1 MKDNIFF
8 SIVSLFYSIMLIIV
22 YFSKQRIDSD
32 ENAIYKRLVLTN
44 FLGLIIEIFPS
55 TLAIRVI
62 NNFNPNLAIFILK
75 FILYY
80 FVVWILIFTYYIYV
94 ISSKDRYKEKN
105 IYLSK
110 INKMKKIMYFICIVS
125 IILVTILPLYAN
137 NINYTYGPSANYV
150 YSLSGVM
157 ITFIVFMLI
166 RNFRNIR
173 TKKYT
178 PVFSFIFLGIITM
191 IVQYF
196 NPELTLMIPMETFVT
211 FLMFFTIENPDV
223 KMLNELY
230 KNKEIMESNYEDK
243 YNFLFEITQE
253 SRNPLKSIENI
264 CSNIDEEKDIKVIKE
279 NVKDLSNL
287 AKRLDFTINNVMNVS
302 TLDAQKINIIDKKYN
317 LKKVCEEL
325 TKRVSLENKKDIE
338 FKYNIPHNDLY
349 LYGDDMKIK
358 QVLYSLI
365 VNSLEKTN
373 VGYVEFKVNVIEK
386 YDYARVIFMVTD
398 SGPGIEIDKINE
410 ILSSTGALDKEEVEL
425 LNKKEVDVK
434 LCQKVIK
441 LMGGNLMIKSDLGK
455 GSEFILTI
463 DQRVYHDET
472 KSILSN
478 YENVVNNYQK
488 ALIVSQDKTLISK
501 VKNIL
506 NKNDVSYSVLYYGLD
521 AVDKIKSH
529 KKYDFILISDEMKE
543 VSGLSTLKAM
553 QKIKGFNTPC
563 IVMLNESKKAL
574 AKHYI
579 EDGFSDYIINE
590 DIDSLNKIIEKY

>member
-1 MKDNIFF
+1 MVTFSF
-8 SIVSLFYSIMLIIV
+8 SICSLVFMLIFLIT
-22 YFSKQRIDSD
+22 YFSKRRLKNKDNS
-32 ENAIYKRLVLTN
+32 IYSFLIITN
-44 FLGLIIEIFPS
+44 IIGLIIDIIGYITMHNLNLNSFLNIIISKLNLIYYFTWLYLFVIYIIYISKITKNSIFS
-55 TLAIRVI
+55 NISKIKYICYLI
-62 NNFNPNLAIFILK
+62 NISFIL
-75 FILYY
+75 
-80 FVVWILIFTYYIYV
+80 
-94 ISSKDRYKEKN
+94 
-105 IYLSK
+105 
-110 INKMKKIMYFICIVS
+110 
-125 IILVTILPLYAN
+125 ILPLYIN
-137 NINYTYGPSANYV
+137 NEGDKIYSYGPSASYV
-150 YSLSGVM
+150 Y
-157 ITFIVFMLI
+157 FISIIFAIIIIYCL
-166 RNFRNIR
+166 FRNLKKI
-173 TKKYT
+173 TKKE
-178 PVFSFIFLGIITM
+178 FIPLILFVILGLIVMLVQMIFPTVLLLLYSESIITA
-191 IVQYF
+191 I
-196 NPELTLMIPMETFVT
+196 
-211 FLMFFTIENPDV
+211 MFFTIENPDV

-264 CSNIDEEKDIKVIKE
+264 CSNIEEEKDIKVIKE

-478 YENVVNNYQK
+478 YENVVNNYKK

-543 VSGLSTLKAM
+543 VSGLSTLKEM
-553 QKIKGFNTPC
+553 QKVKGFSSPC
-563 IVMLNESKKAL
+563 IVMLNESKKGL

-590 DIDSLNKIIEKY
+590 DNDSLNKIIQKY

>member
-1 MKDNIFF
+1 MVTFSF
-8 SIVSLFYSIMLIIV
+8 SICSLVFMLIFLIT
-22 YFSKQRIDSD
+22 YFSKRRLKNKDNS
-32 ENAIYKRLVLTN
+32 IYSFLIITN
-44 FLGLIIEIFPS
+44 IIGLIIDIIGYITMHNLNLNSFLNIIISKLNLIYYFTWLYLFVIYIIYISKITKNSIFS
-55 TLAIRVI
+55 NISKIKYICYLI
-62 NNFNPNLAIFILK
+62 NISFIL
-75 FILYY
+75 
-80 FVVWILIFTYYIYV
+80 
-94 ISSKDRYKEKN
+94 
-105 IYLSK
+105 
-110 INKMKKIMYFICIVS
+110 
-125 IILVTILPLYAN
+125 ILPLYIN
-137 NINYTYGPSANYV
+137 NEGDKIYSYGPSASYV
-150 YSLSGVM
+150 Y
-157 ITFIVFMLI
+157 FISIIFAIIIIYCL
-166 RNFRNIR
+166 FRNLKKI
-173 TKKYT
+173 TKKE
-178 PVFSFIFLGIITM
+178 FIPLILFVILGLIVMLVQMIFPTVLLLLYSESIITA
-191 IVQYF
+191 I
-196 NPELTLMIPMETFVT
+196 
-211 FLMFFTIENPDV
+211 MFFTIENPDV

-264 CSNIDEEKDIKVIKE
+264 CSNIEEEKDIKVIKE

-317 LKKVCEEL
+317 LKKICEEL
-325 TKRVSLENKKDIE
+325 TKRVSLENKKDVE
-338 FKYNIPHNDLY
+338 FKYIIPHNDLY

-410 ILSSTGALDKEEVEL
+410 ILSATGALDKEEVEL

-478 YENVVNNYQK
+478 YENVVNNYKK
-488 ALIVSQDKTLISK
+488 ALIVSQDKILISK

-506 NKNDVSYSVLYYGLD
+506 NKNSVSYSVLYYGLD

-543 VSGLSTLKAM
+543 VSGLSTLKEM
-553 QKIKGFNTPC
+553 QKVKGFSSPC
-563 IVMLNESKKAL
+563 IVMLNESKKGL

-590 DIDSLNKIIEKY
+590 DIDSLNKIIQKY

>member
-1 MKDNIFF
+1 MVTFSF
-8 SIVSLFYSIMLIIV
+8 SICSLVFMLIFLIT
-22 YFSKQRIDSD
+22 YFSKRRLKNKDNS
-32 ENAIYKRLVLTN
+32 IYSFLIITN
-44 FLGLIIEIFPS
+44 IIGLIIDIIGYITMHNLNLNSFLNIIISKLNLIYYFTWLYLFVIYIIYISKITKNSIFS
-55 TLAIRVI
+55 NISKIKYICYLI
-62 NNFNPNLAIFILK
+62 NISFIL
-75 FILYY
+75 
-80 FVVWILIFTYYIYV
+80 
-94 ISSKDRYKEKN
+94 
-105 IYLSK
+105 
-110 INKMKKIMYFICIVS
+110 
-125 IILVTILPLYAN
+125 ILPLYIN
-137 NINYTYGPSANYV
+137 NEGDKIYSYGPSASYV
-150 YSLSGVM
+150 Y
-157 ITFIVFMLI
+157 FISIIFAIIIIYCL
-166 RNFRNIR
+166 FRNLKKI
-173 TKKYT
+173 TKKE
-178 PVFSFIFLGIITM
+178 FIPLILFVILGLIVMLVQMIFPTVLLLLYSESIITA
-191 IVQYF
+191 I
-196 NPELTLMIPMETFVT
+196 
-211 FLMFFTIENPDV
+211 MFFTIENPDV

-253 SRNPLKSIENI
+253 SRNPLKSIESICNNI
-264 CSNIDEEKDIKVIKE
+264 KEEKDIKVIKE

-543 VSGLSTLKAM
+543 VSGLSTLKEM
-553 QKIKGFNTPC
+553 QKVKGFSSPC
-563 IVMLNESKKAL
+563 IVMLNESKKGL

-590 DIDSLNKIIEKY
+590 DIDSLNKIIQKY

>member
-8 SIVSLFYSIMLIIV
+8 SIVSLFYSIMLIMV

-137 NINYTYGPSANYV
+137 DINYTYGPSANYV

-264 CSNIDEEKDIKVIKE
+264 CSNIEEEKNIKVIKE

-325 TKRVSLENKKDIE
+325 TKRVSLENKKDVE
-338 FKYNIPHNDLY
+338 FKYSIPHNDLY

-410 ILSSTGALDKEEVEL
+410 ILSSTGTLDKEEVEL

-488 ALIVSQDKTLISK
+488 ALIVSQDKILISK
-501 VKNIL
+501 IKNIL
-506 NKNDVSYSVLYYGLD
+506 NKNGVSYSVLYYGLD

-543 VSGLSTLKAM
+543 VSGLSTLKEM
-553 QKIKGFNTPC
+553 QKIKG
-563 IVMLNESKKAL
+563 VS
-574 AKHYI
+574 
-579 EDGFSDYIINE
+579 
-590 DIDSLNKIIEKY
+590 

>member
-1 MKDNIFF
+1 MVTFSF
-8 SIVSLFYSIMLIIV
+8 SICSLVFMLIFLIT
-22 YFSKQRIDSD
+22 YFSKRRLKNKDNS
-32 ENAIYKRLVLTN
+32 IYSFLIITN
-44 FLGLIIEIFPS
+44 IIGLIIDIIGYITMHNLNLNSFLNIIISKLNLIYYFTWLYLFVIYIIYISKITKNSIFS
-55 TLAIRVI
+55 NISKIKYICYLI
-62 NNFNPNLAIFILK
+62 NISFIL
-75 FILYY
+75 
-80 FVVWILIFTYYIYV
+80 
-94 ISSKDRYKEKN
+94 
-105 IYLSK
+105 
-110 INKMKKIMYFICIVS
+110 
-125 IILVTILPLYAN
+125 ILPLYIN
-137 NINYTYGPSANYV
+137 NEGDKIYSYGPSASYV
-150 YSLSGVM
+150 Y
-157 ITFIVFMLI
+157 FISIIFAIIIIYCL
-166 RNFRNIR
+166 FRNLKKI
-173 TKKYT
+173 TKKE
-178 PVFSFIFLGIITM
+178 FIPLILFVILGLIVMLVQMIFPTVLLLLYSESIITA
-191 IVQYF
+191 I
-196 NPELTLMIPMETFVT
+196 
-211 FLMFFTIENPDV
+211 MFFTIENPDV

-253 SRNPLKSIENI
+253 SRNPLKSIESICNNI
-264 CSNIDEEKDIKVIKE
+264 KEEKDIKVIKE

-410 ILSSTGALDKEEVEL
+410 ILSATGALDKEEVEL

-501 VKNIL
+501 IKNIL
-506 NKNDVSYSVLYYGLD
+506 NKNSVSYSVLYYGLD

-543 VSGLSTLKAM
+543 VSGLSTLKEM
-553 QKIKGFNTPC
+553 QKVKGFSSPC
-563 IVMLNESKKAL
+563 IVMLNESKKGL

-590 DIDSLNKIIEKY
+590 DIDSLNKIIQKY

>member
-1 MKDNIFF
+1 MVTFSF
-8 SIVSLFYSIMLIIV
+8 SICSLVFMLIFLIT
-22 YFSKQRIDSD
+22 YFSKRRLKNKDNS
-32 ENAIYKRLVLTN
+32 IYSFLIITN
-44 FLGLIIEIFPS
+44 IIGLIIDIIGYITMHNLNLNSFLNIIISKLNLIYYFTWLYLFVIYIIYISKITKNSIFS
-55 TLAIRVI
+55 NISKIKYICYLI
-62 NNFNPNLAIFILK
+62 NISFIL
-75 FILYY
+75 
-80 FVVWILIFTYYIYV
+80 
-94 ISSKDRYKEKN
+94 
-105 IYLSK
+105 
-110 INKMKKIMYFICIVS
+110 
-125 IILVTILPLYAN
+125 ILPLYIN
-137 NINYTYGPSANYV
+137 NEGDKIYSYGPSASYV
-150 YSLSGVM
+150 Y
-157 ITFIVFMLI
+157 FISIIFAIIIIYCL
-166 RNFRNIR
+166 FRNLKKI
-173 TKKYT
+173 TKKE
-178 PVFSFIFLGIITM
+178 FIPLILFVILGLIVMLVQMIFPTVLLLLYSESIITA
-191 IVQYF
+191 I
-196 NPELTLMIPMETFVT
+196 
-211 FLMFFTIENPDV
+211 MFFTIENPDV

-264 CSNIDEEKDIKVIKE
+264 CSNIEEEKDIKVIKE

-317 LKKVCEEL
+317 LKKICEEL
-325 TKRVSLENKKDIE
+325 TKRVSLENKKDVE
-338 FKYNIPHNDLY
+338 FKYIISHNDLY

-472 KSILSN
+472 KSILVG
-478 YENVVNNYQK
+478 YENVVNNYKK

-501 VKNIL
+501 IKNIL
-506 NKNDVSYSVLYYGLD
+506 NKNSVSYSVLYYGLD

-543 VSGLSTLKAM
+543 VSGLSTLKEM
-553 QKIKGFNTPC
+553 QKIKGFSLPC
-563 IVMLNESKKAL
+563 IVMLNESKKGL

-590 DIDSLNKIIEKY
+590 DIDSLNKIIQKY

>member
-1 MKDNIFF
+1 MVTFSF
-8 SIVSLFYSIMLIIV
+8 SICSLVFMLIFLIT
-22 YFSKQRIDSD
+22 YFSKRRLKNKDNS
-32 ENAIYKRLVLTN
+32 IYSFLIITN
-44 FLGLIIEIFPS
+44 IIGLIIDIIGYITMHNLNLNSLLNIIISKLNLIYYF
-55 TLAIRVI
+55 TWLYLFVI
-62 NNFNPNLAIFILK
+62 YIIYISKITKNNSFSNISKLKYICYLINLFFIL
-75 FILYY
+75 
-80 FVVWILIFTYYIYV
+80 
-94 ISSKDRYKEKN
+94 
-105 IYLSK
+105 
-110 INKMKKIMYFICIVS
+110 
-125 IILVTILPLYAN
+125 ILPLHIN
-137 NINYTYGPSANYV
+137 NEGDKIYSYGPSASYV
-150 YSLSGVM
+150 Y
-157 ITFIVFMLI
+157 FISIIFAIIIIYCL
-166 RNFRNIR
+166 FRNLKKI
-173 TKKYT
+173 TKKE
-178 PVFSFIFLGIITM
+178 FIPLILFVILGLIVM
-191 IVQYF
+191 IVQ
-196 NPELTLMIPMETFVT
+196 MIFPTVLLLLYSESIITAI
-211 FLMFFTIENPDV
+211 MFFTIENPDV

-253 SRNPLKSIENI
+253 SRNPLKSIESI
-264 CSNIDEEKDIKVIKE
+264 CNNMEEEKDIKVIKE

-325 TKRVSLENKKDIE
+325 TKRVSLENKKDVE
-338 FKYNIPHNDLY
+338 FKYSIPHNDLY

-472 KSILSN
+472 KSILVG
-478 YENVVNNYQK
+478 YENVVNNYKK

-501 VKNIL
+501 IKNIL
-506 NKNDVSYSVLYYGLD
+506 NKNSVSYSVLYYGLD
-521 AVDKIKSH
+521 AVDKIKSY

-543 VSGLSTLKAM
+543 VSGLSTLKEM
-553 QKIKGFNTPC
+553 QKVKGFSSPC
-563 IVMLNESKKAL
+563 IVMLNESKKGL

-590 DIDSLNKIIEKY
+590 DIDSLNKILKKY

>member
-1 MKDNIFF
+1 M
-8 SIVSLFYSIMLIIV
+8 
-22 YFSKQRIDSD
+22 
-32 ENAIYKRLVLTN
+32 
-44 FLGLIIEIFPS
+44 
-55 TLAIRVI
+55 
-62 NNFNPNLAIFILK
+62 
-75 FILYY
+75 
-80 FVVWILIFTYYIYV
+80 
-94 ISSKDRYKEKN
+94 
-105 IYLSK
+105 
-110 INKMKKIMYFICIVS
+110 
-125 IILVTILPLYAN
+125 
-137 NINYTYGPSANYV
+137 
-150 YSLSGVM
+150 
-157 ITFIVFMLI
+157 
-166 RNFRNIR
+166 
-173 TKKYT
+173 
-178 PVFSFIFLGIITM
+178 
-191 IVQYF
+191 
-196 NPELTLMIPMETFVT
+196 
-211 FLMFFTIENPDV
+211 
-223 KMLNELY
+223 
-230 KNKEIMESNYEDK
+230 
-243 YNFLFEITQE
+243 
-253 SRNPLKSIENI
+253 
-264 CSNIDEEKDIKVIKE
+264 IKE

-463 DQRVYHDET
+463 DQRVYHYET

-488 ALIVSQDKTLISK
+488 ALIVSQDKKLISK

-506 NKNDVSYSVLYYGLD
+506 N
-521 AVDKIKSH
+521 
-529 KKYDFILISDEMKE
+529 EKE
-543 VSGLSTLKAM
+543 A
-553 QKIKGFNTPC
+553 QKF
-563 IVMLNESKKAL
+563 EW
-574 AKHYI
+574 
-579 EDGFSDYIINE
+579 
-590 DIDSLNKIIEKY
+590 

>member
-1 MKDNIFF
+1 MVTFSF
-8 SIVSLFYSIMLIIV
+8 SICSLVFMLIFLIT
-22 YFSKQRIDSD
+22 YFSKRRLKNKDNS
-32 ENAIYKRLVLTN
+32 IYSFLIITN
-44 FLGLIIEIFPS
+44 IIGLIIDIIGYITMHNLNLNSLVNIIISKLNLIYYFTWLYLFVIYIMYISKITKNSIFS
-55 TLAIRVI
+55 NISKIKYICYLI
-62 NNFNPNLAIFILK
+62 NISFIL
-75 FILYY
+75 
-80 FVVWILIFTYYIYV
+80 
-94 ISSKDRYKEKN
+94 
-105 IYLSK
+105 
-110 INKMKKIMYFICIVS
+110 
-125 IILVTILPLYAN
+125 ILPLYIN
-137 NINYTYGPSANYV
+137 NEGDKIYSYGPSASYV
-150 YSLSGVM
+150 Y
-157 ITFIVFMLI
+157 FISIIFAIIIIYCL
-166 RNFRNIR
+166 FRNLKKI
-173 TKKYT
+173 TKKE
-178 PVFSFIFLGIITM
+178 FIPLILFVILGLIVMLVQMIFPTVLLLLYSESIITA
-191 IVQYF
+191 I
-196 NPELTLMIPMETFVT
+196 
-211 FLMFFTIENPDV
+211 MFFTIENPDV

-264 CSNIDEEKDIKVIKE
+264 CSNIEEEKDIKVIKE

-410 ILSSTGALDKEEVEL
+410 ILSATGALDKEEVEL

-543 VSGLSTLKAM
+543 ISGLSTLKEM
-553 QKIKGFNTPC
+553 QKVKGFSSPC
-563 IVMLNESKKAL
+563 IVMLNESKKGL

-590 DIDSLNKIIEKY
+590 DIDSLNKIIQKY

>member
-1 MKDNIFF
+1 MVTFSF
-8 SIVSLFYSIMLIIV
+8 SICSLVFMLIFLIT
-22 YFSKQRIDSD
+22 YFSKRRLKNKDNS
-32 ENAIYKRLVLTN
+32 IYSFLIITN
-44 FLGLIIEIFPS
+44 IIGLIIDIIGYITMHNLNLNSFLNIIISKLNLIYYFTWLYLFVIYIIYISKITKNSIFS
-55 TLAIRVI
+55 NISKIKYICYLI
-62 NNFNPNLAIFILK
+62 NISFIL
-75 FILYY
+75 
-80 FVVWILIFTYYIYV
+80 
-94 ISSKDRYKEKN
+94 
-105 IYLSK
+105 
-110 INKMKKIMYFICIVS
+110 
-125 IILVTILPLYAN
+125 ILPLYIN
-137 NINYTYGPSANYV
+137 NEGDKIYSYGPSASYV
-150 YSLSGVM
+150 Y
-157 ITFIVFMLI
+157 FISIIFAIIIIYCL
-166 RNFRNIR
+166 FRNLKKI
-173 TKKYT
+173 TKKE
-178 PVFSFIFLGIITM
+178 FIPLILFVILGLIVMLVQMIFPTVLLLLYSESIITA
-191 IVQYF
+191 I
-196 NPELTLMIPMETFVT
+196 
-211 FLMFFTIENPDV
+211 MFFTIENPDV

-264 CSNIDEEKDIKVIKE
+264 CSNIEEEKDIKVIKE

-302 TLDAQKINIIDKKYN
+302 TIDAQKINIIDKKYN
-317 LKKVCEEL
+317 LKKICEEL
-325 TKRVSLENKKDIE
+325 TKRVSLENKKDVE

-478 YENVVNNYQK
+478 YENVVNNYKK

-543 VSGLSTLKAM
+543 VSGLSTLKEM
-553 QKIKGFNTPC
+553 QKVKGFSSPC
-563 IVMLNESKKAL
+563 IVMLNESKKGL

-590 DIDSLNKIIEKY
+590 DIDSLNKIIQKY

>member
-1 MKDNIFF
+1 MFDGLGFTCCGVLILTIVIIAFF
-8 SIVSLFYSIMLIIV
+8 SKQIYRSNETTIYKKLIICTTIGLLLDILCTITTVYRNFFGIFNVIVLKSYLVYLISWLYLFTTYAREISKKNETKLDLFFLKFMLFISIICVYILPISLVVKDAGKVRYTTGMSVYFTYIISLIYIMLIV
-22 YFSKQRIDSD
+22 FY
-32 ENAIYKRLVLTN
+32 
-44 FLGLIIEIFPS
+44 
-55 TLAIRVI
+55 TLS
-62 NNFNPNLAIFILK
+62 NL
-75 FILYY
+75 
-80 FVVWILIFTYYIYV
+80 
-94 ISSKDRYKEKN
+94 
-105 IYLSK
+105 
-110 INKMKKIMYFICIVS
+110 KKVKS
-125 IILVTILPLYAN
+125 
-137 NINYTYGPSANYV
+137 
-150 YSLSGVM
+150 
-157 ITFIVFMLI
+157 
-166 RNFRNIR
+166 
-173 TKKYT
+173 KKYI
-178 PVFSFIFLGIITM
+178 PIFAFALIGSLAAYIQFTK
-191 IVQYF
+191 
-196 NPELTLMIPMETFVT
+196 PELLLMTFVESYIV
-211 FLMFFTIENPDV
+211 LIMFFTIENPDV

-253 SRNPLKSIENI
+253 SRNPLKSIESI
-264 CSNIDEEKDIKVIKE
+264 CSDIEDEKDIKVIKE

-338 FKYNIPHNDLY
+338 FKYSIPHNDLY

-386 YDYARVIFMVTD
+386 YDYARVIFMITD

-410 ILSSTGALDKEEVEL
+410 ILSATGALDKEEVEL
-425 LNKKEVDVK
+425 LNKKEVNVK
-434 LCQKVIK
+434 LCQKVTK

-501 VKNIL
+501 IKNIL
-506 NKNDVSYSVLYYGLD
+506 NKNNVAYSVLYYGLD

-543 VSGLSTLKAM
+543 VSGLSTLKEM

-563 IVMLNESKKAL
+563 VIMLKESKKGL

-579 EDGFSDYIINE
+579 EDGFSNYLINE
-590 DIDSLNKIIEKY
+590 DIDSLNKILEKY

>member
-1 MKDNIFF
+1 MVTFSF
-8 SIVSLFYSIMLIIV
+8 SICSLVFMLIFLIT
-22 YFSKQRIDSD
+22 YFSKRRLKNKDNS
-32 ENAIYKRLVLTN
+32 IYSFLIITN
-44 FLGLIIEIFPS
+44 IIGLIIDIIGYITMHNLNLNSFLNIIISKLNLIYYFTWLYLFVIYIIYISKITKNSIFS
-55 TLAIRVI
+55 NISKIKYICYLI
-62 NNFNPNLAIFILK
+62 NISFIL
-75 FILYY
+75 
-80 FVVWILIFTYYIYV
+80 
-94 ISSKDRYKEKN
+94 
-105 IYLSK
+105 
-110 INKMKKIMYFICIVS
+110 
-125 IILVTILPLYAN
+125 ILPLYIN
-137 NINYTYGPSANYV
+137 NEGDKIYSYGPSASYV
-150 YSLSGVM
+150 Y
-157 ITFIVFMLI
+157 FISIIFAIIIIYCL
-166 RNFRNIR
+166 FRNLKKI
-173 TKKYT
+173 TKKE
-178 PVFSFIFLGIITM
+178 FIPLILFVILGLIVMLVQMIFPTVLLLLYSESIITA
-191 IVQYF
+191 I
-196 NPELTLMIPMETFVT
+196 
-211 FLMFFTIENPDV
+211 MFFTIENPDV

-264 CSNIDEEKDIKVIKE
+264 CSNIEEEKDIKVIKE

-472 KSILSN
+472 KSILVG
-478 YENVVNNYQK
+478 YENVVNNYKK

-543 VSGLSTLKAM
+543 VSGLSTLKEM
-553 QKIKGFNTPC
+553 QKIKGFSSPC
-563 IVMLNESKKAL
+563 IVMLNESKKGL

-590 DIDSLNKIIEKY
+590 DIDSLNKIIQKY

>member
-1 MKDNIFF
+1 MVTFSF
-8 SIVSLFYSIMLIIV
+8 SICSLVFMLIFLIT
-22 YFSKQRIDSD
+22 YFSKRRLKNKDNS
-32 ENAIYKRLVLTN
+32 IYSFLIITN
-44 FLGLIIEIFPS
+44 IIGLIIDIIGYITMHNLNLNSFLNIIISKLNLIYYFTWLYLFVIYIIYISKITKNSIFS
-55 TLAIRVI
+55 NISKIKYICYLI
-62 NNFNPNLAIFILK
+62 NISFIL
-75 FILYY
+75 
-80 FVVWILIFTYYIYV
+80 
-94 ISSKDRYKEKN
+94 
-105 IYLSK
+105 
-110 INKMKKIMYFICIVS
+110 
-125 IILVTILPLYAN
+125 ILPLYIN
-137 NINYTYGPSANYV
+137 NEGDKIYSYGPSASYV
-150 YSLSGVM
+150 Y
-157 ITFIVFMLI
+157 FISIIFAIIIIYCL
-166 RNFRNIR
+166 FRNLKKI
-173 TKKYT
+173 TKKE
-178 PVFSFIFLGIITM
+178 FIPLILFVILGLIVMLVQMIFPTVLLLLYSESIITA
-191 IVQYF
+191 I
-196 NPELTLMIPMETFVT
+196 
-211 FLMFFTIENPDV
+211 MFFTIENPDV

-264 CSNIDEEKDIKVIKE
+264 CSNIEEEKDIKVIKE

-478 YENVVNNYQK
+478 YENVVNNYKK

-543 VSGLSTLKAM
+543 VSGLSTLKEM
-553 QKIKGFNTPC
+553 QKVKGFSSPC
-563 IVMLNESKKAL
+563 IVMLNESKKGL

-590 DIDSLNKIIEKY
+590 DIDSLNKIIQKY

>member
-1 MKDNIFF
+1 MVTFSF
-8 SIVSLFYSIMLIIV
+8 SICSLVFMLIFLIT
-22 YFSKQRIDSD
+22 YFSKRRLKNKDNS
-32 ENAIYKRLVLTN
+32 IYSFLIITN
-44 FLGLIIEIFPS
+44 IIGLIIDIIGYITMHNLNLNSFLNIIISKLNLIYYFTWLYLFVIYIIYISKITKNSIFS
-55 TLAIRVI
+55 NISKIKYICYLI
-62 NNFNPNLAIFILK
+62 NISFIL
-75 FILYY
+75 
-80 FVVWILIFTYYIYV
+80 
-94 ISSKDRYKEKN
+94 
-105 IYLSK
+105 
-110 INKMKKIMYFICIVS
+110 
-125 IILVTILPLYAN
+125 ILPLYIN
-137 NINYTYGPSANYV
+137 NEGDKIYSYGPSASYV
-150 YSLSGVM
+150 Y
-157 ITFIVFMLI
+157 FISIIFAIIIIYCL
-166 RNFRNIR
+166 FRNLKKI
-173 TKKYT
+173 TKKE
-178 PVFSFIFLGIITM
+178 FIPLILFVILGLIVMLVQMIFPTVLLLLYSESIITA
-191 IVQYF
+191 I
-196 NPELTLMIPMETFVT
+196 
-211 FLMFFTIENPDV
+211 MFFTIENPDV

-264 CSNIDEEKDIKVIKE
+264 CSNIEEEKDIKVIKE

-501 VKNIL
+501 IKNIL
-506 NKNDVSYSVLYYGLD
+506 NKNSVSYSVLYYGLD

-543 VSGLSTLKAM
+543 VSGLSTLKEM
-553 QKIKGFNTPC
+553 QKIKGFNLPC
-563 IVMLNESKKAL
+563 IVMLNESKKGL

-590 DIDSLNKIIEKY
+590 DIDSLNKIIQKY

>member
-1 MKDNIFF
+1 MVTFSF
-8 SIVSLFYSIMLIIV
+8 SICSLVFMLIFLIT
-22 YFSKQRIDSD
+22 YFSKRRLKNKDNS
-32 ENAIYKRLVLTN
+32 IYSFLIITN
-44 FLGLIIEIFPS
+44 IIGLIIDIIGYITMHNLNLNSFLNIIISKLNLIYYFTWLYLFVIYIIYISKITKNSIFS
-55 TLAIRVI
+55 NISKIKYICYLI
-62 NNFNPNLAIFILK
+62 NISFIL
-75 FILYY
+75 
-80 FVVWILIFTYYIYV
+80 
-94 ISSKDRYKEKN
+94 
-105 IYLSK
+105 
-110 INKMKKIMYFICIVS
+110 
-125 IILVTILPLYAN
+125 ILPLYIN
-137 NINYTYGPSANYV
+137 NEGDKIYSYGPSASYV
-150 YSLSGVM
+150 Y
-157 ITFIVFMLI
+157 FISIIFAIIIIYCL
-166 RNFRNIR
+166 FRNLKKI
-173 TKKYT
+173 TKKE
-178 PVFSFIFLGIITM
+178 FIPLILFVILGLIVMLVQMIFPTVLLLLYSESIITA
-191 IVQYF
+191 I
-196 NPELTLMIPMETFVT
+196 
-211 FLMFFTIENPDV
+211 MFFTIENPDV

-264 CSNIDEEKDIKVIKE
+264 CSNIEEEKDIKVIKE

-317 LKKVCEEL
+317 LKKICEEL

-543 VSGLSTLKAM
+543 VSGLSTLKEM
-553 QKIKGFNTPC
+553 QKIKGFSLPC
-563 IVMLNESKKAL
+563 IVMLNESKKGL

-579 EDGFSDYIINE
+579 EDGFSDYIIIE
-590 DIDSLNKIIEKY
+590 DIDGLNKIIQKY

>member
-1 MKDNIFF
+1 MFDGLGFTCCGVLILIIVIIAFF
-8 SIVSLFYSIMLIIV
+8 SKQIYRSNETTIYKKLIICTTIGLLLDILCTITTVYRNFFGIFNVIVLKSYLVYLISWLYLFTIYAREISKKNETKLDLFFLKFMLIISVICVYILPISLVVKETGKVRYTTGMSV
-22 YFSKQRIDSD
+22 YFTYIISF
-32 ENAIYKRLVLTN
+32 IYIL
-44 FLGLIIEIFPS
+44 LIVFY
-55 TLAIRVI
+55 TLS
-62 NNFNPNLAIFILK
+62 NL
-75 FILYY
+75 
-80 FVVWILIFTYYIYV
+80 
-94 ISSKDRYKEKN
+94 
-105 IYLSK
+105 
-110 INKMKKIMYFICIVS
+110 KKIKS
-125 IILVTILPLYAN
+125 
-137 NINYTYGPSANYV
+137 
-150 YSLSGVM
+150 
-157 ITFIVFMLI
+157 
-166 RNFRNIR
+166 
-173 TKKYT
+173 KKYI
-178 PVFSFIFLGIITM
+178 PIFAFALIGSLAAYIQFTK
-191 IVQYF
+191 
-196 NPELTLMIPMETFVT
+196 PELLLMTFVESYIV
-211 FLMFFTIENPDV
+211 LIMFFTIENPDV

-253 SRNPLKSIENI
+253 SRNPLKSIESICNNI
-264 CSNIDEEKDIKVIKE
+264 ENEKDIKVIKE

-325 TKRVSLENKKDIE
+325 TKRISLENKKDVE
-338 FKYNIPHNDLY
+338 FKYSIPHNDLY

-365 VNSLEKTN
+365 MNSLVKTN

-386 YDYARVIFMVTD
+386 YDYARVIFMITD

-410 ILSSTGALDKEEVEL
+410 ILSATGTLDKEEVEL
-425 LNKKEVDVK
+425 LNKKEVNVK
-434 LCQKVIK
+434 LCQKVTK

-478 YENVVNNYQK
+478 YENMVNNYQK

-501 VKNIL
+501 IKNIL
-506 NKNDVSYSVLYYGLD
+506 NKKDISYSVLYYGLD

-529 KKYDFILISDEMKE
+529 KKYDFILISDEMNE
-543 VSGLSTLKAM
+543 ISGLSTLKEM

-563 IVMLNESKKAL
+563 IVMLNESKKGL
-574 AKHYI
+574 AKHFI
-579 EDGFSDYIINE
+579 EDGFSDYLINE
-590 DIDSLNKIIEKY
+590 DIDGLNKILEKY

>member
-1 MKDNIFF
+1 MVTFSF
-8 SIVSLFYSIMLIIV
+8 SICSLVFMLIFLIT
-22 YFSKQRIDSD
+22 YFSKRRLKNKDNS
-32 ENAIYKRLVLTN
+32 IYSFLIITN
-44 FLGLIIEIFPS
+44 IIGLIIDIIGYITMHNLNLNSFLNIIISKLNLIYYFTWLYLFVIYIIYISKITKNSIFS
-55 TLAIRVI
+55 NISKIKYICYLI
-62 NNFNPNLAIFILK
+62 NISFIL
-75 FILYY
+75 
-80 FVVWILIFTYYIYV
+80 
-94 ISSKDRYKEKN
+94 
-105 IYLSK
+105 
-110 INKMKKIMYFICIVS
+110 
-125 IILVTILPLYAN
+125 ILPLYIN
-137 NINYTYGPSANYV
+137 NEGDKIYSYGPSASYV
-150 YSLSGVM
+150 Y
-157 ITFIVFMLI
+157 FISIIFAIIIIYCL
-166 RNFRNIR
+166 FRNLKKI
-173 TKKYT
+173 TKKE
-178 PVFSFIFLGIITM
+178 FIPLILFVILGLIVMLVQMIFPTVLLLLYSESIITA
-191 IVQYF
+191 I
-196 NPELTLMIPMETFVT
+196 
-211 FLMFFTIENPDV
+211 MFFTIENPDV

-264 CSNIDEEKDIKVIKE
+264 CSNIEEEKDIKVIKE

-338 FKYNIPHNDLY
+338 FKYIIPHNDLY

-472 KSILSN
+472 KSILVG
-478 YENVVNNYQK
+478 YENVVNNYKK
-488 ALIVSQDKTLISK
+488 ALIVSQDKILISK

-506 NKNDVSYSVLYYGLD
+506 NKNSVSYSVLYYGLD

-543 VSGLSTLKAM
+543 VSGLSTLKEM
-553 QKIKGFNTPC
+553 QKVKGFSSPC
-563 IVMLNESKKAL
+563 IVMLNESKKGL

-590 DIDSLNKIIEKY
+590 DIDSLNKIIQKY

>member
-1 MKDNIFF
+1 MVTFSF
-8 SIVSLFYSIMLIIV
+8 SICSLVFMLIFLIT
-22 YFSKQRIDSD
+22 YFSKRRLKNKDNS
-32 ENAIYKRLVLTN
+32 IYSFLIITN
-44 FLGLIIEIFPS
+44 IIGLIIDIIGYITMHNLNLNSFLNIIISKLNLIYYFTWLYLFVIYIIYISKITKNSIFS
-55 TLAIRVI
+55 NISKIKYICYLI
-62 NNFNPNLAIFILK
+62 NISFIL
-75 FILYY
+75 
-80 FVVWILIFTYYIYV
+80 
-94 ISSKDRYKEKN
+94 
-105 IYLSK
+105 
-110 INKMKKIMYFICIVS
+110 
-125 IILVTILPLYAN
+125 ILPLYIN
-137 NINYTYGPSANYV
+137 NEGDKIYSYGPSASYV
-150 YSLSGVM
+150 Y
-157 ITFIVFMLI
+157 FISIIFAIIIIYCL
-166 RNFRNIR
+166 FRNLKKI
-173 TKKYT
+173 TKKE
-178 PVFSFIFLGIITM
+178 FIPLILFVILGLIVMLVQMIFPTVLLLLYSESIITA
-191 IVQYF
+191 I
-196 NPELTLMIPMETFVT
+196 
-211 FLMFFTIENPDV
+211 MFFTIENPDV

-264 CSNIDEEKDIKVIKE
+264 CSNIEEEKDIKVIKE

-472 KSILSN
+472 KSILVG

-488 ALIVSQDKTLISK
+488 AIIVSQDKTLISK

-543 VSGLSTLKAM
+543 VSGLSTLKEM
-553 QKIKGFNTPC
+553 QKVKGFSSPC
-563 IVMLNESKKAL
+563 IVMLNESKKGL

-590 DIDSLNKIIEKY
+590 DIDSLNKIIQKY

>member
-1 MKDNIFF
+1 MVTFSF
-8 SIVSLFYSIMLIIV
+8 SICSLVFMLIFLIT
-22 YFSKQRIDSD
+22 YFSKRRLKNKDNS
-32 ENAIYKRLVLTN
+32 IYSFLIITN
-44 FLGLIIEIFPS
+44 IIGLIIDIIGYITMHNLNLNSLVNIIISKLNLIYYFTWLYLFVIYIIYISKITKNSIFS
-55 TLAIRVI
+55 NISKIKYICYLI
-62 NNFNPNLAIFILK
+62 NISFIL
-75 FILYY
+75 
-80 FVVWILIFTYYIYV
+80 
-94 ISSKDRYKEKN
+94 
-105 IYLSK
+105 
-110 INKMKKIMYFICIVS
+110 
-125 IILVTILPLYAN
+125 ILPLYIN
-137 NINYTYGPSANYV
+137 NEGDKIYSYGPSASYV
-150 YSLSGVM
+150 Y
-157 ITFIVFMLI
+157 FISIIFAIIIIYCL
-166 RNFRNIR
+166 FRNLKKI
-173 TKKYT
+173 TKKE
-178 PVFSFIFLGIITM
+178 FIPLILFVILGLIVMLVQMIFPTVLLLLYSESIITA
-191 IVQYF
+191 I
-196 NPELTLMIPMETFVT
+196 
-211 FLMFFTIENPDV
+211 MFFTIENPDV

-264 CSNIDEEKDIKVIKE
+264 CSNIEEEKDIKVIKE

-478 YENVVNNYQK
+478 YENVVNNYKK

-543 VSGLSTLKAM
+543 VSGLSTLKEM
-553 QKIKGFNTPC
+553 QKVKGFSSPC
-563 IVMLNESKKAL
+563 IVMLNESKKGL

-590 DIDSLNKIIEKY
+590 DIDSLNKIIQKY

>member
-1 MKDNIFF
+1 MVTFSF
-8 SIVSLFYSIMLIIV
+8 SICSLVFMLIFLIT
-22 YFSKQRIDSD
+22 YFSKRRLKNKDNS
-32 ENAIYKRLVLTN
+32 IYSFLIITN
-44 FLGLIIEIFPS
+44 IIGLIIDIIGYITMHNLNLNSFLNIIISKLNLIYYFTWLYLFVIYIIYISKITKNSIFS
-55 TLAIRVI
+55 NISKIKYICYLI
-62 NNFNPNLAIFILK
+62 NISFIL
-75 FILYY
+75 
-80 FVVWILIFTYYIYV
+80 
-94 ISSKDRYKEKN
+94 
-105 IYLSK
+105 
-110 INKMKKIMYFICIVS
+110 
-125 IILVTILPLYAN
+125 ILPLYIN
-137 NINYTYGPSANYV
+137 NEGDKIYSYGPSASYV
-150 YSLSGVM
+150 Y
-157 ITFIVFMLI
+157 FISIIFAIIIIYCL
-166 RNFRNIR
+166 FRNLKKI
-173 TKKYT
+173 TKKE
-178 PVFSFIFLGIITM
+178 FIPLILFVILGLIVMLVQMIFPTVLLLLYSESIITA
-191 IVQYF
+191 I
-196 NPELTLMIPMETFVT
+196 
-211 FLMFFTIENPDV
+211 MFFTIENPDV

-264 CSNIDEEKDIKVIKE
+264 CSNIEEEKDIKVIKE

-410 ILSSTGALDKEEVEL
+410 ILSATGALDKEEVEL

-501 VKNIL
+501 IKNIL
-506 NKNDVSYSVLYYGLD
+506 NKNSVSYSVLYYGLD

-543 VSGLSTLKAM
+543 VSGLSTLKEM
-553 QKIKGFNTPC
+553 QKVKGFSSPC
-563 IVMLNESKKAL
+563 IVMLNESKKGL

-590 DIDSLNKIIEKY
+590 DIDSLNKIIQKY

>member
-1 MKDNIFF
+1 MSNNTIYL
-8 SIVSLFYSIMLIIV
+8 SIASLVYIIILVFV
-22 YFSKQRIDSD
+22 YFSKDNIQ
-32 ENAIYKRLVLTN
+32 
-44 FLGLIIEIFPS
+44 S
-55 TLAIRVI
+55 T
-62 NNFNPNLAIFILK
+62 
-75 FILYY
+75 
-80 FVVWILIFTYYIYV
+80 
-94 ISSKDRYKEKN
+94 E
-105 IYLSK
+105 
-110 INKMKKIMYFICIVS
+110 
-125 IILVTILPLYAN
+125 N
-137 NINYTYGPSANYV
+137 NIFQKLVVVSFF
-150 YSLSGVM
+150 SLCSEIM
-157 ITFIVFMLI
+157 ITFIPINMNSFLFKGSLKLYLILCIFWLSYFMEYVFTVT
-166 RNFRNIR
+166 RNNKDKSIDYK
-173 TKKYT
+173 KKYKRT
-178 PVFSFIFLGIITM
+178 YNIFWTVTAILIFLVIYLPIYFFNENGMKYSYGPSVNIVFSLCGIYTFLMFCYIVKNIKNLRKSYLPIILLVILLSLVG
-191 IVQYF
+191 IVQKI
-196 NPELTLMIPMETFVT
+196 NPSLLIANTAFAVITFT
-211 FLMFFTIENPDV
+211 MFFTIENPDV
-223 KMLNELY
+223 KILNELY

-253 SRNPLKSIENI
+253 SRNPLKSIESICNNI
-264 CSNIDEEKDIKVIKE
+264 EDEKDIKVIKE

-325 TKRVSLENKKDIE
+325 TKRISLENKKDVE
-338 FKYNIPHNDLY
+338 FKYSIPHNDLY

-373 VGYVEFKVNVIEK
+373 IGYVEFKVNVIEK

-501 VKNIL
+501 IKNIL
-506 NKNDVSYSVLYYGLD
+506 NKNGVSYSVLYYGLD

-543 VSGLSTLKAM
+543 VSGLSTLKEM
-553 QKIKGFNTPC
+553 QKVKGFSSPC
-563 IVMLNESKKAL
+563 IVMLNESKKGL

-590 DIDSLNKIIEKY
+590 DIDSLNKILEKY

>member
-1 MKDNIFF
+1 MVTFSF
-8 SIVSLFYSIMLIIV
+8 SICSLVFMLIFLIT
-22 YFSKQRIDSD
+22 YFSKRRLKNKDNS
-32 ENAIYKRLVLTN
+32 IYSFLIITN
-44 FLGLIIEIFPS
+44 IIGLIIDIIGYITMHNLNLNSLVNIIISKLNLIYYFTWLYLFVIYIIYISKITKNIIFS
-55 TLAIRVI
+55 NISKLKYICYLI
-62 NNFNPNLAIFILK
+62 NISFIL
-75 FILYY
+75 
-80 FVVWILIFTYYIYV
+80 
-94 ISSKDRYKEKN
+94 
-105 IYLSK
+105 
-110 INKMKKIMYFICIVS
+110 
-125 IILVTILPLYAN
+125 ILPLYIN
-137 NINYTYGPSANYV
+137 NEGDKIYSYGPSASYV
-150 YSLSGVM
+150 Y
-157 ITFIVFMLI
+157 FISIIFAIIIIYCL
-166 RNFRNIR
+166 FRNLKKI
-173 TKKYT
+173 TKKE
-178 PVFSFIFLGIITM
+178 FIPLILFVILGLIVMLVQMIFPTVLLLLYSESIITA
-191 IVQYF
+191 I
-196 NPELTLMIPMETFVT
+196 
-211 FLMFFTIENPDV
+211 MFFTIENPDV

-264 CSNIDEEKDIKVIKE
+264 CSNIEEEKNIKVIKE
-279 NVKDLSNL
+279 NVKDLSYL

-338 FKYNIPHNDLY
+338 FKYVIPHNDLY

-472 KSILSN
+472 KSILVG

-501 VKNIL
+501 IKNIL
-506 NKNDVSYSVLYYGLD
+506 NKNDISYSVLYYGLD

-543 VSGLSTLKAM
+543 VSGLSTLKEM

-563 IVMLNESKKAL
+563 IVMLKESKKGL

>member
-1 MKDNIFF
+1 MVTFSF
-8 SIVSLFYSIMLIIV
+8 SICSLVFMLIFLIT
-22 YFSKQRIDSD
+22 YFSKRRLKNKDNS
-32 ENAIYKRLVLTN
+32 IYSFLIITN
-44 FLGLIIEIFPS
+44 IIGLIIDIIGYITMHNLNLNSFLNIIISKLNLIYYFTWLYLFVIYIIYISKITKNSIFS
-55 TLAIRVI
+55 NISKIKYICYLI
-62 NNFNPNLAIFILK
+62 NISFIL
-75 FILYY
+75 
-80 FVVWILIFTYYIYV
+80 
-94 ISSKDRYKEKN
+94 
-105 IYLSK
+105 
-110 INKMKKIMYFICIVS
+110 
-125 IILVTILPLYAN
+125 ILPLYIN
-137 NINYTYGPSANYV
+137 NEGDKIYSYGPSASYV
-150 YSLSGVM
+150 Y
-157 ITFIVFMLI
+157 FISIIFAIIIIYCL
-166 RNFRNIR
+166 FRNLKKI
-173 TKKYT
+173 TKKE
-178 PVFSFIFLGIITM
+178 FIPLILFVILGLIVMLVQMIFPTVLLLLYSESIITA
-191 IVQYF
+191 I
-196 NPELTLMIPMETFVT
+196 
-211 FLMFFTIENPDV
+211 MFFTIENPDV

-253 SRNPLKSIENI
+253 SRNPLKSIESICNNI
-264 CSNIDEEKDIKVIKE
+264 KEEKNIKVIKE

-325 TKRVSLENKKDIE
+325 TKRVSLENKKDVE

-472 KSILSN
+472 KSILVG
-478 YENVVNNYQK
+478 YENVVNNYKK

-543 VSGLSTLKAM
+543 VSGLSTLKEM
-553 QKIKGFNTPC
+553 QKVKGFSSPC
-563 IVMLNESKKAL
+563 IVMLNESKKGL

-590 DIDSLNKIIEKY
+590 DIDSLNKIIQKY

>member
-1 MKDNIFF
+1 MVTFSF
-8 SIVSLFYSIMLIIV
+8 SICSLVFMLIFLIT
-22 YFSKQRIDSD
+22 YFSKRRLKNKDNS
-32 ENAIYKRLVLTN
+32 IYSFLIITN
-44 FLGLIIEIFPS
+44 IIGLIIDIIGYITMHNLNLNSLVNIIISKLNLIYYFTWLYLFVIYIIYISKITKNSIFS
-55 TLAIRVI
+55 NISKIKYICYLI
-62 NNFNPNLAIFILK
+62 NISFIL
-75 FILYY
+75 
-80 FVVWILIFTYYIYV
+80 
-94 ISSKDRYKEKN
+94 
-105 IYLSK
+105 
-110 INKMKKIMYFICIVS
+110 
-125 IILVTILPLYAN
+125 ILPLYIN
-137 NINYTYGPSANYV
+137 NEGDKIYSYGPSASYV
-150 YSLSGVM
+150 Y
-157 ITFIVFMLI
+157 FISIIFAIIIIYCL
-166 RNFRNIR
+166 FRNLKKI
-173 TKKYT
+173 TKKE
-178 PVFSFIFLGIITM
+178 FIPLILFVILGLIVMLVQMIFPTVLLLLYSESIITA
-191 IVQYF
+191 I
-196 NPELTLMIPMETFVT
+196 
-211 FLMFFTIENPDV
+211 MFFTIENPDV

-264 CSNIDEEKDIKVIKE
+264 CSNIEEEKDIKVIKE

-410 ILSSTGALDKEEVEL
+410 ILSATGALDKEEVEL

-501 VKNIL
+501 IKNIL
-506 NKNDVSYSVLYYGLD
+506 NKNSVSYSVLYYGLD

-543 VSGLSTLKAM
+543 VSGLSTLKEM
-553 QKIKGFNTPC
+553 QKVKGFSSPC
-563 IVMLNESKKAL
+563 IVMLNESKKGL

-590 DIDSLNKIIEKY
+590 DIDSLNKIIQKY

>member
-1 MKDNIFF
+1 MVTFSF
-8 SIVSLFYSIMLIIV
+8 SICSLVFMLIFLIT
-22 YFSKQRIDSD
+22 YFSKRRLKNKDNS
-32 ENAIYKRLVLTN
+32 IYSFLIITN
-44 FLGLIIEIFPS
+44 IIGLIIDIIGYITMHNLNLNSFLNIIISKLNLIYYFTWLYLFVIYIIYISKITKNSIFS
-55 TLAIRVI
+55 NISKIKYICYLI
-62 NNFNPNLAIFILK
+62 NISFIL
-75 FILYY
+75 
-80 FVVWILIFTYYIYV
+80 
-94 ISSKDRYKEKN
+94 
-105 IYLSK
+105 
-110 INKMKKIMYFICIVS
+110 
-125 IILVTILPLYAN
+125 ILPLYIN
-137 NINYTYGPSANYV
+137 NEGDKIYSYGPSASYV
-150 YSLSGVM
+150 Y
-157 ITFIVFMLI
+157 FISIIFAIIIIYCL
-166 RNFRNIR
+166 FRNLKKI
-173 TKKYT
+173 TKKE
-178 PVFSFIFLGIITM
+178 FIPLILFVILGLIVMLVQMIFPTVLLLLYSESIITA
-191 IVQYF
+191 I
-196 NPELTLMIPMETFVT
+196 
-211 FLMFFTIENPDV
+211 MFFTIENPDV

-264 CSNIDEEKDIKVIKE
+264 CSNIEEEKDIKVIKE

-317 LKKVCEEL
+317 LKKICEEL
-325 TKRVSLENKKDIE
+325 TKRVSLENKKDVE
-338 FKYNIPHNDLY
+338 FKYIIPHNDLY

-501 VKNIL
+501 IKNIL
-506 NKNDVSYSVLYYGLD
+506 NKNSVSYSVLYYGLD

-543 VSGLSTLKAM
+543 VSGLSTLKEM
-553 QKIKGFNTPC
+553 QKIKGFSSPC
-563 IVMLNESKKAL
+563 IVMLNESKKGL

-590 DIDSLNKIIEKY
+590 DIDSLNKILEKY

>member
-1 MKDNIFF
+1 MVTFSF
-8 SIVSLFYSIMLIIV
+8 SICSLVFMLIFLIT
-22 YFSKQRIDSD
+22 YFSKRRLKNKDNS
-32 ENAIYKRLVLTN
+32 IYSFLIITN
-44 FLGLIIEIFPS
+44 IIGLIIDIIGYITMHNLNLNSLVNIIISKLNLIYYFTWLYLFVIYIIYISKITKNSIFS
-55 TLAIRVI
+55 NISKIKYICYLI
-62 NNFNPNLAIFILK
+62 NISFIL
-75 FILYY
+75 
-80 FVVWILIFTYYIYV
+80 
-94 ISSKDRYKEKN
+94 
-105 IYLSK
+105 
-110 INKMKKIMYFICIVS
+110 
-125 IILVTILPLYAN
+125 ILPLYIN
-137 NINYTYGPSANYV
+137 NEGDKIYSYGPSASYV
-150 YSLSGVM
+150 Y
-157 ITFIVFMLI
+157 FISIIFAIIIIYCL
-166 RNFRNIR
+166 FRNLKKI
-173 TKKYT
+173 TKKE
-178 PVFSFIFLGIITM
+178 FIPLILFVILGLIVMLVQMIFPTVLLLLYSESIITA
-191 IVQYF
+191 I
-196 NPELTLMIPMETFVT
+196 
-211 FLMFFTIENPDV
+211 MFFTIENPDV

-253 SRNPLKSIENI
+253 SRNPLKSIESICNNI
-264 CSNIDEEKDIKVIKE
+264 KEEKDIKVIKE

-501 VKNIL
+501 IKNIL
-506 NKNDVSYSVLYYGLD
+506 NKNSVSYSVLYYGLD

-543 VSGLSTLKAM
+543 VSGLSTLKEM
-553 QKIKGFNTPC
+553 QKVKGFSSPC
-563 IVMLNESKKAL
+563 IVMLNESKKGL

-590 DIDSLNKIIEKY
+590 DIDSLNKIIQKY

>member
-125 IILVTILPLYAN
+125 IILVTILPLYTN

-253 SRNPLKSIENI
+253 SRNPLKSIESI
-264 CSNIDEEKDIKVIKE
+264 CSNIEEEKDIKVIKE

-325 TKRVSLENKKDIE
+325 TKRVSLENKKDVE

-472 KSILSN
+472 KSILVG

-501 VKNIL
+501 IKNIL
-506 NKNDVSYSVLYYGLD
+506 NKNSVSYSVLYYGLD

-543 VSGLSTLKAM
+543 VSGLSTLKEM
-553 QKIKGFNTPC
+553 QKVKGFSSPC
-563 IVMLNESKKAL
+563 IVMLNESKKGL

-579 EDGFSDYIINE
+579 EDGFSDYIIIE
-590 DIDSLNKIIEKY
+590 DIDSLNKIIQKY

>member
-1 MKDNIFF
+1 MVTFSF
-8 SIVSLFYSIMLIIV
+8 SICSLVFMLIFLIT
-22 YFSKQRIDSD
+22 YFSKRRLKNKDNS
-32 ENAIYKRLVLTN
+32 IYSFLIITN
-44 FLGLIIEIFPS
+44 IIGLIIDIIGYITMHNLNLNSLVNIIISKLNLIYYFTWLYLFVIYIIYISKITKNSIFS
-55 TLAIRVI
+55 NISKIKYICYLI
-62 NNFNPNLAIFILK
+62 NISFIL
-75 FILYY
+75 
-80 FVVWILIFTYYIYV
+80 
-94 ISSKDRYKEKN
+94 
-105 IYLSK
+105 
-110 INKMKKIMYFICIVS
+110 
-125 IILVTILPLYAN
+125 ILPLYIN
-137 NINYTYGPSANYV
+137 NEGDKIYSYGPSASYV
-150 YSLSGVM
+150 Y
-157 ITFIVFMLI
+157 FISIIFAIIIIYCL
-166 RNFRNIR
+166 FRNLKKI
-173 TKKYT
+173 TKKE
-178 PVFSFIFLGIITM
+178 FIPLILFVILGLIVMLVQMIFPTVLLLLYSESIITA
-191 IVQYF
+191 I
-196 NPELTLMIPMETFVT
+196 
-211 FLMFFTIENPDV
+211 MFFTIENPDV

-253 SRNPLKSIENI
+253 SRNPLKSIESICNNI
-264 CSNIDEEKDIKVIKE
+264 KEEKDIKVIKE

-410 ILSSTGALDKEEVEL
+410 ILSATGALDKEEVEL

-501 VKNIL
+501 IKNIL
-506 NKNDVSYSVLYYGLD
+506 NKNSVSYSVLYYGLD

-543 VSGLSTLKAM
+543 VSGLSTLKEM
-553 QKIKGFNTPC
+553 QKIKGFSSPC
-563 IVMLNESKKAL
+563 IVMLNESKKGL

-590 DIDSLNKIIEKY
+590 DIDSLNKIIQKY

>member
-1 MKDNIFF
+1 MVYLFVIYIIYISKITKNSIFSNI
-8 SIVSLFYSIMLIIV
+8 SKIKYICYLINI
-22 YFSKQRIDSD
+22 S
-32 ENAIYKRLVLTN
+32 
-44 FLGLIIEIFPS
+44 
-55 TLAIRVI
+55 
-62 NNFNPNLAIFILK
+62 FIL
-75 FILYY
+75 
-80 FVVWILIFTYYIYV
+80 
-94 ISSKDRYKEKN
+94 
-105 IYLSK
+105 
-110 INKMKKIMYFICIVS
+110 
-125 IILVTILPLYAN
+125 ILPLYIN
-137 NINYTYGPSANYV
+137 NEGDKIYSYGPSASYV
-150 YSLSGVM
+150 Y
-157 ITFIVFMLI
+157 FISIIFAIIIIYCL
-166 RNFRNIR
+166 FRNLKKI
-173 TKKYT
+173 TKKE
-178 PVFSFIFLGIITM
+178 FIPLILFVILGLIVMLVQMIFPTVLLLLYSESIITA
-191 IVQYF
+191 I
-196 NPELTLMIPMETFVT
+196 
-211 FLMFFTIENPDV
+211 MFFTIENPDV

-264 CSNIDEEKDIKVIKE
+264 CSNIEEEKDIKVIKE

-410 ILSSTGALDKEEVEL
+410 ILSATGALDKEEVEL

-543 VSGLSTLKAM
+543 VSGLSTLKEM
-553 QKIKGFNTPC
+553 QKIKGFSSPC
-563 IVMLNESKKAL
+563 IVMLNESKKGL

-590 DIDSLNKIIEKY
+590 DIDSLNKIIQKY

>member
-1 MKDNIFF
+1 MVTFSF
-8 SIVSLFYSIMLIIV
+8 SICSLVFMLIFLIT
-22 YFSKQRIDSD
+22 YFSKRRLKNKDNS
-32 ENAIYKRLVLTN
+32 IYSFLIITN
-44 FLGLIIEIFPS
+44 IIGLIIDIIGYITMHNLNLNSFLNIIISKLNLIYYFTWLYLFVIYIIYISKITKNSIFS
-55 TLAIRVI
+55 NISKIKYICYLI
-62 NNFNPNLAIFILK
+62 NISFIL
-75 FILYY
+75 
-80 FVVWILIFTYYIYV
+80 
-94 ISSKDRYKEKN
+94 
-105 IYLSK
+105 
-110 INKMKKIMYFICIVS
+110 
-125 IILVTILPLYAN
+125 ILPLYIN
-137 NINYTYGPSANYV
+137 NEGDKIYAYGPSASYV
-150 YSLSGVM
+150 YLIS
-157 ITFIVFMLI
+157 IIFAIVIKYCLL
-166 RNFRNIR
+166 RNLKKI
-173 TKKYT
+173 TKKE
-178 PVFSFIFLGIITM
+178 FIPLILFVILGLIVMLVQMIFPTVLLLLYSESIITA
-191 IVQYF
+191 I
-196 NPELTLMIPMETFVT
+196 
-211 FLMFFTIENPDV
+211 MFFTIENPDV

-264 CSNIDEEKDIKVIKE
+264 CSNIEEEKDIKVIKE

-543 VSGLSTLKAM
+543 VSGLSTLKEM
-553 QKIKGFNTPC
+553 QKIKGFSSPC
-563 IVMLNESKKAL
+563 IVMLNESKKGL

>member
-137 NINYTYGPSANYV
+137 DINYTYGPSANYV
-150 YSLSGVM
+150 YCLSGVM

-264 CSNIDEEKDIKVIKE
+264 CSNIEEEKDIKVIKE

-325 TKRVSLENKKDIE
+325 TKRVSLENKKDVE
-338 FKYNIPHNDLY
+338 FKYIISHNDLY

-478 YENVVNNYQK
+478 YENVVNNYKK

-543 VSGLSTLKAM
+543 VSGLSTLKEM
-553 QKIKGFNTPC
+553 QKVKGFSSPC
-563 IVMLNESKKAL
+563 IVMLNESKKGL

-579 EDGFSDYIINE
+579 EDGFRDYIIIE
-590 DIDSLNKIIEKY
+590 DIDILNKIIQKY

>member
-1 MKDNIFF
+1 
-8 SIVSLFYSIMLIIV
+8 
-22 YFSKQRIDSD
+22 
-32 ENAIYKRLVLTN
+32 
-44 FLGLIIEIFPS
+44 
-55 TLAIRVI
+55 
-62 NNFNPNLAIFILK
+62 
-75 FILYY
+75 
-80 FVVWILIFTYYIYV
+80 
-94 ISSKDRYKEKN
+94 
-105 IYLSK
+105 
-110 INKMKKIMYFICIVS
+110 MKKIMYFICIVS

-137 NINYTYGPSANYV
+137 DINYTYGPSANYV

-264 CSNIDEEKDIKVIKE
+264 CSNIEEEKDIKVIKE

-501 VKNIL
+501 IKNIL
-506 NKNDVSYSVLYYGLD
+506 NKNSVSYSVLYYGLD

-543 VSGLSTLKAM
+543 VSGLSTLKEM
-553 QKIKGFNTPC
+553 QKIKGFSLPC
-563 IVMLNESKKAL
+563 IVMLNESKKGL

-590 DIDSLNKIIEKY
+590 DIDSLNKIIQKY

>member
-1 MKDNIFF
+1 MVTFSF
-8 SIVSLFYSIMLIIV
+8 SICSLVFMLIFLIT
-22 YFSKQRIDSD
+22 YFSKRRLKNKDNS
-32 ENAIYKRLVLTN
+32 IYSFLIITN
-44 FLGLIIEIFPS
+44 IIGLIIDIIGYITMHNLNLNSLVNIIISKLNLIYYFTWLYLFVIYIIYISKITKNSIFS
-55 TLAIRVI
+55 NISKIKYICYLI
-62 NNFNPNLAIFILK
+62 NISFIL
-75 FILYY
+75 
-80 FVVWILIFTYYIYV
+80 
-94 ISSKDRYKEKN
+94 
-105 IYLSK
+105 
-110 INKMKKIMYFICIVS
+110 
-125 IILVTILPLYAN
+125 ILPLYIN
-137 NINYTYGPSANYV
+137 NEGDKIYSYGPSASYV
-150 YSLSGVM
+150 Y
-157 ITFIVFMLI
+157 FISIIFAIIIIYCL
-166 RNFRNIR
+166 FRNLKKI
-173 TKKYT
+173 TKKE
-178 PVFSFIFLGIITM
+178 FIPLILFVILGLIVMLVQMIFPTVLLLLYSESIITA
-191 IVQYF
+191 I
-196 NPELTLMIPMETFVT
+196 
-211 FLMFFTIENPDV
+211 MFFTIENPDV

-253 SRNPLKSIENI
+253 SRNPLKSIESICNNI
-264 CSNIDEEKDIKVIKE
+264 KEEKDIKVIKE

-410 ILSSTGALDKEEVEL
+410 ILSATGALDKEEVEL

-501 VKNIL
+501 IKNIL
-506 NKNDVSYSVLYYGLD
+506 NKNSVSYSVLYYGLD

-543 VSGLSTLKAM
+543 VSGLSTLKEM
-553 QKIKGFNTPC
+553 QKVKGFSSPC
-563 IVMLNESKKAL
+563 IVMLNESKKGL

-590 DIDSLNKIIEKY
+590 DIDSLNKIIQKY

>member
-264 CSNIDEEKDIKVIKE
+264 CSNIEEEKNIKVIKE

-302 TLDAQKINIIDKKYN
+302 TLDVQKINIIDKKYN

-472 KSILSN
+472 KSILVG
-478 YENVVNNYQK
+478 YENVVNNYKK

-543 VSGLSTLKAM
+543 VSGLSTLKEM

>member
-1 MKDNIFF
+1 MVTFSF
-8 SIVSLFYSIMLIIV
+8 SICSLVFMLIFLIT
-22 YFSKQRIDSD
+22 YFSKRRLKNKDNS
-32 ENAIYKRLVLTN
+32 IYSFLIITN
-44 FLGLIIEIFPS
+44 IIGLIIDIIGYITMHNLNLNSFLNIIISKLNLIYYFTWLYLFVIYIIYISKITKNSIFS
-55 TLAIRVI
+55 NISKIKYICYLI
-62 NNFNPNLAIFILK
+62 NISFIL
-75 FILYY
+75 
-80 FVVWILIFTYYIYV
+80 
-94 ISSKDRYKEKN
+94 
-105 IYLSK
+105 
-110 INKMKKIMYFICIVS
+110 
-125 IILVTILPLYAN
+125 ILPLYIN
-137 NINYTYGPSANYV
+137 NEGDKIYSYGPSASYV
-150 YSLSGVM
+150 Y
-157 ITFIVFMLI
+157 FISIIFAIIIIYCL
-166 RNFRNIR
+166 FRNLKKI
-173 TKKYT
+173 TKKE
-178 PVFSFIFLGIITM
+178 FIPLILFVILGLIVMLVQMIFPTVLLLLYSESIITA
-191 IVQYF
+191 I
-196 NPELTLMIPMETFVT
+196 
-211 FLMFFTIENPDV
+211 MFFTIENPDV

-264 CSNIDEEKDIKVIKE
+264 CSNIEEEKDIKVIKE

-488 ALIVSQDKTLISK
+488 ALIVSQDKILISK

-543 VSGLSTLKAM
+543 VSGLSTLKEM
-553 QKIKGFNTPC
+553 QKIKGFSSPC
-563 IVMLNESKKAL
+563 IVMLNESKKGL

-590 DIDSLNKIIEKY
+590 DIDGLNKIIQKY

>member
-1 MKDNIFF
+1 MVTFSF
-8 SIVSLFYSIMLIIV
+8 SICSLVFMLIFLIT
-22 YFSKQRIDSD
+22 YFSKRRLKNKDNS
-32 ENAIYKRLVLTN
+32 IYSFLIITN
-44 FLGLIIEIFPS
+44 IIGLIIDIIGYITMHNLNLNSLLNIIISKLNLIYYF
-55 TLAIRVI
+55 TWLYLFVI
-62 NNFNPNLAIFILK
+62 YIIYISKITKNNSFSNISKLKYICYLINLFFIL
-75 FILYY
+75 
-80 FVVWILIFTYYIYV
+80 
-94 ISSKDRYKEKN
+94 
-105 IYLSK
+105 
-110 INKMKKIMYFICIVS
+110 
-125 IILVTILPLYAN
+125 ILPLHIN
-137 NINYTYGPSANYV
+137 NEGDKIYSYGPSASYV
-150 YSLSGVM
+150 Y
-157 ITFIVFMLI
+157 FISIIFAIIIIYCL
-166 RNFRNIR
+166 FRNLKKI
-173 TKKYT
+173 TKKE
-178 PVFSFIFLGIITM
+178 FIPLILFVILGLIVM
-191 IVQYF
+191 IVQ
-196 NPELTLMIPMETFVT
+196 MIFPTVLLLLYSESIITAI
-211 FLMFFTIENPDV
+211 MFFTIENPDV

-264 CSNIDEEKDIKVIKE
+264 CSNIEEEKNIKVIKE

-338 FKYNIPHNDLY
+338 FKYSIPHNDLY

-410 ILSSTGALDKEEVEL
+410 ILSATGALDKEEVEL

-463 DQRVYHDET
+463 DQRVYHDER
-472 KSILSN
+472 KSILVG

-501 VKNIL
+501 IKNIL

-543 VSGLSTLKAM
+543 VSGLSTLKEM
-553 QKIKGFNTPC
+553 QKIKGFSSPC
-563 IVMLNESKKAL
+563 IVMLNESKKGL

-590 DIDSLNKIIEKY
+590 DIDSLNKKLEKY